1 MKGGINKM
9 TDLLTK
15 EKIREIARGSNFDAE
30 LMADKLVAQYKEVLQ
45 ESLEAE
51 MDNELGYSKYNWK
64 NKDNTNSRNGHSK
77 KTVSSRFGKMD
88 LKIPRDTEGSFEPVT
103 VRTHERIV
111 NPSIDDKIISMY
123 AKGMSTRDINDQIKE
138 IYGIDVSADMVSRI
152 TDKVIPLAKEWQNR
166 PLQEVYPLLFLDG
179 IVFNIRQDG
188 QITNKTAYVV
198 YAINLEGMKEILG
211 IWIGEAESAKFWM
224 NVVCDLQTRGVK
236 DILIASVD
244 GLNGFEEA
252 IHSVFPNTE
261 IQRCIVHQI
270 RTSTKFVSYKDRK
283 KFCSDMKEIYNSPN
297 EKAGLAALDKFEGI
311 WGKQYPYAIKSWR
324 NNWKNISTFF
334 KYPQEIRKIIYTTN
348 HIENFN
354 RTIRKVTKTKSS
366 FPTEESLLKLLYLIV
381 MDKTEKWT
389 MPVHNWGLI
398 INQLGIYFKERLASQ
413 LMK

>member
-1 MKGGINKM
+1 M
-9 TDLLTK
+9 TGLLTK
-15 EKIREIARGSNFDAE
+15 EKIREIARNSNFDAE
-30 LMADKLVAQYKEVLQ
+30 LMADKLAAQYKEILQ
-45 ESLEAE
+45 EALEAE
-51 MDNELGYSKYNWK
+51 MDNELGYSKYDWK
-64 NKDNTNSRNGHSK
+64 NKENTNSRNGHSK
-77 KTVSSRFGKMD
+77 KTVSSRYGKME
-88 LKIPRDTEGSFEPVT
+88 LKIPRDIEGNFDPVT
-103 VRTHERIV
+103 VKTHDRMV

-152 TDKVIPLAKEWQNR
+152 TDKVIPLAREWQNR

-179 IVFNIRQDG
+179 IMFNVKQDG
-188 QITNKTAYVV
+188 QLTIKTVYIV

-224 NVVCDLQTRGVK
+224 NVVCDLQARGVK
-236 DILIASVD
+236 DIFIASVD

-252 IHSVFPNTE
+252 ICSVFPKTE

-283 KFCSDMKEIYNSPN
+283 KFCKDMKEIYNSPN
-297 EKAGLAALDKFEGI
+297 EESGLAALDKFEEI

-354 RTIRKVTKTKSS
+354 RAIRKVTKTKSS

-389 MPVHNWGLI
+389 MPIHNWSLI
-398 INQLGIYFKERLASQ
+398 INQLGIYFQERLTNY

>member
-1 MKGGINKM
+1 M
-9 TDLLTK
+9 TGLLTK
-15 EKIREIARGSNFDAE
+15 EQAREIARSSNFDAE
-30 LMADKLVAQYKEVLQ
+30 LMADRLVAHYKDILQ
-45 ESLEAE
+45 EALEAE
-51 MDNELGYSKYNWK
+51 MDNELGYSKYDWK

-88 LKIPRDTEGSFEPVT
+88 LQIPRDIEGNFDPVT
-103 VRTHERIV
+103 VKKHERIV

-123 AKGMSTRDINDQIKE
+123 AKGISTRDINSQIKE
-138 IYGIDVSADMVSRI
+138 IYGIDVSAEMVSRI

-179 IVFNIRQDG
+179 IVFNIKQDG
-188 QITNKTAYVV
+188 QLTNKTVYVV
-198 YAINLEGMKEILG
+198 YAINIEGMKEILG

-224 NVVCDLQTRGVK
+224 NVVCDLQARGVK
-236 DILIASVD
+236 DIFIASVD

-252 IHSVFPNTE
+252 ICSVFPKTE

-283 KFCSDMKEIYNSPN
+283 KFCRDMKEIYNSPN
-297 EKAGLAALDKFEGI
+297 EESGLAALDKFEEI

-354 RTIRKVTKTKSS
+354 RAIRKVTKTKSS

-381 MDKTEKWT
+381 MDRTEKWT
-389 MPVHNWGLI
+389 MPVHNWSLI
-398 INQLGIYFKERLASQ
+398 VNQLGIYFKERLTNY

>member
-1 MKGGINKM
+1 
-9 TDLLTK
+9 
-15 EKIREIARGSNFDAE
+15 
-30 LMADKLVAQYKEVLQ
+30 MADKLVAQYKEVLQ
-45 ESLEAE
+45 EALEAE
-51 MDNELGYSKYNWK
+51 MDNELGYSKYDWK

-77 KTVSSRFGKMD
+77 KTVSSRFGKME
-88 LKIPRDTEGSFEPVT
+88 LQIPRDIEGNFSPVT
-103 VRTHERIV
+103 VKTHERIV

-123 AKGMSTRDINDQIKE
+123 ARGMSTRDINDQIKE

-179 IVFNIRQDG
+179 IVFNIKQDG

-198 YAINLEGMKEILG
+198 YAINIEGMKEILG
-211 IWIGEAESAKFWM
+211 IWIGESESAKFWM
-224 NVVCDLQTRGVK
+224 NVVCDLQIRGVK
-236 DILIASVD
+236 DIFIASVD

-283 KFCSDMKEIYNSPN
+283 KFCKDMKEIYNAPN
-297 EKAGLAALDKFEGI
+297 EESGLIALDKFEEI
-311 WGKQYPYAIKSWR
+311 WNKQYPYAIKSWR

-354 RTIRKVTKTKSS
+354 RQIRKVTKTKSS

-381 MDKTEKWT
+381 MNKTEKWT
-389 MPVHNWGLI
+389 MPIPNWSLI
-398 INQLGIYFKERLASQ
+398 INQLGIYFPERLENY

>member
-1 MKGGINKM
+1 M
-9 TDLLTK
+9 TGLLTK
-15 EKIREIARGSNFDAE
+15 EKIREIARNSNFDAE
-30 LMADKLVAQYKEVLQ
+30 LMADKLAAQYKEILQ
-45 ESLEAE
+45 EALEAE
-51 MDNELGYSKYNWK
+51 MDNELGYSKYDWK
-64 NKDNTNSRNGHSK
+64 NKENTNSRNGHSK
-77 KTVSSRFGKMD
+77 KTVSSRYGKME
-88 LKIPRDTEGSFEPVT
+88 LKIPRDIEGNFDPVT
-103 VRTHERIV
+103 VKTHDRMV

-123 AKGMSTRDINDQIKE
+123 ARGMSTRDINDQIKE

-166 PLQEVYPLLFLDG
+166 SLQEVYPLLFLDG
-179 IVFNIRQDG
+179 IMFNVKQDG
-188 QITNKTAYVV
+188 QLTIKTVYIV

-224 NVVCDLQTRGVK
+224 NVVCDLQVRGVK
-236 DILIASVD
+236 DIFIASVD

-252 IHSVFPNTE
+252 ICSVFPKTE

-283 KFCSDMKEIYNSPN
+283 KFCKDMKEIYNSPN
-297 EKAGLAALDKFEGI
+297 EESGLAALDKFEEI

-334 KYPQEIRKIIYTTN
+334 KYPKEIRKIIYTTN

-354 RTIRKVTKTKSS
+354 RAIRKVTKTKSS

-389 MPVHNWGLI
+389 MPIHNWSLI
-398 INQLGIYFKERLASQ
+398 INQLGIYFQERLTNY

>member
-9 TDLLTK
+9 TGLLTK
-15 EKIREIARGSNFDAE
+15 EQIREIARGSNFDAE
-30 LMADKLVAQYKEVLQ
+30 LMADKLAAQYKEILQ
-45 ESLEAE
+45 EALEAE

-64 NKDNTNSRNGHSK
+64 NKDSTNSRNGHSK
-77 KTVSSRFGKMD
+77 KTVSSRYGKVD
-88 LKIPRDTEGSFEPVT
+88 LKIPRDTEGSFEPIT
-103 VRTHERIV
+103 VKTHERIV

-179 IVFNIRQDG
+179 IVFSIRQDG
-188 QITNKTAYVV
+188 QLANKTVYVV

-252 IHSVFPNTE
+252 ILSVFPKTE

-283 KFCSDMKEIYNSPN
+283 KFCADMKEIYNSPN

-354 RTIRKVTKTKSS
+354 RQIRKVTKTKSS

-389 MPVHNWGLI
+389 MPVHNWSLI

>member
-1 MKGGINKM
+1 M
-9 TDLLTK
+9 
-15 EKIREIARGSNFDAE
+15 
-30 LMADKLVAQYKEVLQ
+30 
-45 ESLEAE
+45 
-51 MDNELGYSKYNWK
+51 
-64 NKDNTNSRNGHSK
+64 
-77 KTVSSRFGKMD
+77 
-88 LKIPRDTEGSFEPVT
+88 
-103 VRTHERIV
+103 
-111 NPSIDDKIISMY
+111 
-123 AKGMSTRDINDQIKE
+123 
-138 IYGIDVSADMVSRI
+138 
-152 TDKVIPLAKEWQNR
+152 
-166 PLQEVYPLLFLDG
+166 
-179 IVFNIRQDG
+179 FNVKQDG
-188 QITNKTAYVV
+188 QLTIKTVYIV

-236 DILIASVD
+236 DIFIASVD

-252 IHSVFPNTE
+252 ICSVFPKTE

-283 KFCSDMKEIYNSPN
+283 KFCRDMKEIYNSPN
-297 EKAGLAALDKFEGI
+297 EESGLAALDKFEEI

-354 RTIRKVTKTKSS
+354 RAIRKVTKTKSS

-389 MPVHNWGLI
+389 MPIQNWSLI
-398 INQLGIYFKERLASQ
+398 INQLGIYFQERLTNY

>member
-1 MKGGINKM
+1 MKGGKNKM
-9 TDLLTK
+9 TGLLTK
-15 EKIREIARGSNFDAE
+15 EKIREIARNSNFDAE
-30 LMADKLVAQYKEVLQ
+30 LMADKLAAQYKEILQ
-45 ESLEAE
+45 EALEAE
-51 MDNELGYSKYNWK
+51 MDNELGYSKYDWK
-64 NKDNTNSRNGHSK
+64 NKENTNSRNGHSK
-77 KTVSSRFGKMD
+77 KTVSSRYGKME
-88 LKIPRDTEGSFEPVT
+88 LKIPRDIEGNFDPVT
-103 VRTHERIV
+103 VKTHDRMV

-152 TDKVIPLAKEWQNR
+152 TDKIIPLAKEWQNR

-179 IVFNIRQDG
+179 IMFNVKQDG
-188 QITNKTAYVV
+188 QLTIKTVYIV

-224 NVVCDLQTRGVK
+224 NVVCDLQVRGVK
-236 DILIASVD
+236 DIFIASVD

-252 IHSVFPNTE
+252 ICSVFPKTE

-283 KFCSDMKEIYNSPN
+283 KFCRDMKEIYNSPN
-297 EKAGLAALDKFEGI
+297 EESGLAALDKFEEI

-354 RTIRKVTKTKSS
+354 RAIRKVTKTKSS

-389 MPVHNWGLI
+389 MPIHNWSLI
-398 INQLGIYFKERLASQ
+398 INQLGIYFQERLTNY